1 MRSINKITKESG
13 INFAGSSIGNLLGY
27 IWLMLMTR
35 FLSQEDFGSF
45 TLAQSIV
52 NISLIFVLFGTHRS
66 LDRFIPFYTASGTPG
81 KIKALLLGIFRFSI
95 ISNLIVCLVISIG
108 ADQLAKYLFNDP
120 ILSDILR
127 IIVFSIPLLSVIM
140 IITNAF
146 AGYKELRYHVYL
158 KQMIEPGLK
167 ILFVL
172 LLAVLGLSVI
182 EWSYLY
188 LIALILTVIFGT
200 WFLFTRILKPL
211 SDIPIIP
218 IDLKEIIAYSWPIS
232 IASVLIIIVG
242 QIDYLILG
250 IYYSVVNIS
259 VYRIYIQIVVIL
271 RLILGS
277 MARIYKPVISELIP
291 QGDYKEITD
300 TYRRVSKWVLL
311 FTTLGFLIVLLYG
324 ERITKLL
331 FTDAYAIFPQA
342 LSILAL
348 GTFLHSAYGPVGM
361 TLEAFGNTKL
371 VLVNS
376 LVMVLMNVGLGFLL
390 IPGYGIVGAA
400 IATTATLSISGLI
413 GLIEIYILYKM
424 QPFSIDSLKFV
435 GLGLLCWGIFYGID
449 QLLVAEGLLP
459 VLLMIIILSFVY
471 SGGLFLTNSLDRI
484 DRNILNEII
493 FRILPNNIQI

>member
-1 MRSINKITKESG
+1 
-13 INFAGSSIGNLLGY
+13 
-27 IWLMLMTR
+27 
-35 FLSQEDFGSF
+35 
-45 TLAQSIV
+45 
-52 NISLIFVLFGTHRS
+52 
-66 LDRFIPFYTASGTPG
+66 
-81 KIKALLLGIFRFSI
+81 
-95 ISNLIVCLVISIG
+95 
-108 ADQLAKYLFNDP
+108 
-120 ILSDILR
+120 
-127 IIVFSIPLLSVIM
+127 
-140 IITNAF
+140 
-146 AGYKELRYHVYL
+146 
-158 KQMIEPGLK
+158 
-167 ILFVL
+167 
-172 LLAVLGLSVI
+172 
-182 EWSYLY
+182 
-188 LIALILTVIFGT
+188 
-200 WFLFTRILKPL
+200 
-211 SDIPIIP
+211 
-218 IDLKEIIAYSWPIS
+218 
-232 IASVLIIIVG
+232 
-242 QIDYLILG
+242 
-250 IYYSVVNIS
+250 
-259 VYRIYIQIVVIL
+259 
-271 RLILGS
+271 